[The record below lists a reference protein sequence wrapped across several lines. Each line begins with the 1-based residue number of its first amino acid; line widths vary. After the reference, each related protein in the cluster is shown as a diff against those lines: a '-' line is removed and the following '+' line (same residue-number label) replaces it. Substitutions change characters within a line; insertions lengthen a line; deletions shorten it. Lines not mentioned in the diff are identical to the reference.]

1 LFAVLLIQV
10 EVREQVDNSLVPLK
24 KLKFLLNNN
33 EGGMPFYALGLFNA
47 APDRAKEQKNT

>member
-1 LFAVLLIQV
+1 MQV

-33 EGGMPFYALGLFNA
+33 EGGMPFYALELFNA
-47 APDRAKEQKNT
+47 APDRAKEQKNTK